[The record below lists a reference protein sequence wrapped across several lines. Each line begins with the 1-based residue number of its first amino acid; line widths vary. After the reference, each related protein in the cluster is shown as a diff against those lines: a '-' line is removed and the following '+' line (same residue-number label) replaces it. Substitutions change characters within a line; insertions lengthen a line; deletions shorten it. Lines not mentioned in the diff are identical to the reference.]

1 MDDFQLTRNL
11 AGRLVLNLADGTMHE
26 GVIPVRAYPVQS
38 PKEFVALMST
48 EGKEVLW
55 IECLAEVPEDVC
67 ALINEEIAS
76 RDVMP
81 VIQHLSKVSTYST
94 PSTWD
99 VVTDRGPTKFILKG
113 EEDIR
118 RLNGGTLIITDSHGL
133 RFYVADMQQ
142 LDKHSR
148 RILDR
153 FL

>member
-11 AGRLVLNLADGTMHE
+11 AGRLVLTLADGTVHE

-38 PKEFVALMST
+38 PQEFVALMST

-55 IECLAEVPEDVC
+55 IERLAEVPEDVC
-67 ALINEEIAS
+67 VLIHEEIAS

-81 VIQHLSKVSTYST
+81 VIQQLSKVSTYST
-94 PSTWD
+94 PSTWE